1 MEKHKILIVE
11 DELLIAHHIKQ
22 SIENEN
28 FECVGIAIGYNEA
41 IKLIK
46 EKEIDLVLLDVNLY
60 GVETGI
66 DIAKELNKN
75 FKIPFVYL
83 TSYSDNATLKKLKE
97 TFPMAYISKPINSVN
112 LITTLEIVCNNA
124 KFNNIKPFTFKIG
137 ENQVNINLNDIKY
150 VKYKNEEN
158 IVLVFKKDA
167 LLLQISFF
175 NFLSLIQSNTI
186 KQINNQTAVNI
197 VYISEIVN
205 NKVFLQDEVFELDE
219 AFKNNIIN

>member
-1 MEKHKILIVE
+1 M
-11 DELLIAHHIKQ
+11 
-22 SIENEN
+22 
-28 FECVGIAIGYNEA
+28 
-41 IKLIK
+41 
-46 EKEIDLVLLDVNLY
+46 
-60 GVETGI
+60 
-66 DIAKELNKN
+66 
-75 FKIPFVYL
+75 
-83 TSYSDNATLKKLKE
+83 
-97 TFPMAYISKPINSVN
+97 
-112 LITTLEIVCNNA
+112 CNNA
-124 KFNNIKPFTFKIG
+124 KFNNIKQFTVQIG

-186 KQINNQTAVNI
+186 KQINNQTAVNT
-197 VYISEIVN
+197 VYVSEIVN

>member
-1 MEKHKILIVE
+1 M
-11 DELLIAHHIKQ
+11 
-22 SIENEN
+22 
-28 FECVGIAIGYNEA
+28 
-41 IKLIK
+41 
-46 EKEIDLVLLDVNLY
+46 
-60 GVETGI
+60 
-66 DIAKELNKN
+66 
-75 FKIPFVYL
+75 
-83 TSYSDNATLKKLKE
+83 
-97 TFPMAYISKPINSVN
+97 
-112 LITTLEIVCNNA
+112 CNNA

-186 KQINNQTAVNI
+186 KQINNQTAVNT
-197 VYISEIVN
+197 VYVSEIVN